1 MAFHAAQAAATVL
14 RSVWMRIR
22 EEVADSAEI
31 PYDLLQCTRSHMQ
44 TPTVWSSFVYALD
57 CCSWCRL
64 GPVRHAQVQTA
75 SKQQWC
81 CLSMRSFSWSVATLI
96 SLVNCFLPFL
106 LMIHLLLEM
115 FSLEP
120 EKTDNQNPCS
130 NFITTCW
137 ICLTLFPDA
146 NTDPPSPP
154 HPSSLSLSLFILR
167 LYATFHFR
175 IKKPINPS
183 PSWTMNKWIS
193 YIKMSKKPIFPALL
207 PILPIIL
214 LHLFVLCVSR
224 CVCVPVWTSTPLCGL
239 PRFNGKPCLVSPTS
253 LFDRPDEK

>member
-14 RSVWMRIR
+14 RSVWMQIR

-31 PYDLLQCTRSHMQ
+31 PYDLLQCTQSHTQ

-154 HPSSLSLSLFILR
+154 HPSSLSLHSSALR
-167 LYATFHFR
+167 YFPFQNKETNKPKSVVDHEQMNFLHKDV
-175 IKKPINPS
+175 KKTYFSCSASHSPHNFTPS
-183 PSWTMNKWIS
+183 FCIVCQSVRLCACVNIHAIVWPST
-193 YIKMSKKPIFPALL
+193 
-207 PILPIIL
+207 
-214 LHLFVLCVSR
+214 V
-224 CVCVPVWTSTPLCGL
+224 
-239 PRFNGKPCLVSPTS
+239 
-253 LFDRPDEK
+253 